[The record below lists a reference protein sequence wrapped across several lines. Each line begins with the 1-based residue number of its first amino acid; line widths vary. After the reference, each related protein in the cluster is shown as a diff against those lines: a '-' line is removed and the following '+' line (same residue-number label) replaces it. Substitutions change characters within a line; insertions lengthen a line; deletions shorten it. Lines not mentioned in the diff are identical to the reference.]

1 MELTLPELEQRRA
14 RFTAMMHRRFPN
26 WDTAVIIGNVN
37 QYYFTGTIQNG
48 ILLIY
53 KDGSCLYGVRR
64 SYERAKAESP
74 LKEIMQIVGYRDI
87 ADRVGPADRGG
98 RLGNV
103 YIEGDTLPLAVLE
116 RLKKY
121 FEITSVNFLD
131 TIIRTVR
138 SVKSP
143 YELHWLK
150 RSGEQHRI
158 LLEERVP
165 ALLREGIS
173 EAEFMGELLNE
184 MYQLGYQGL
193 ARFHQSQVEMSAGQ
207 IGFGTNSLYPSSFDG
222 PGGGKGGGPANPLGG
237 DRNRKLKPGDLVF
250 VDIGFGINGYH
261 TDKTRVFMFGAEP
274 PPELAAAHRLCL
286 SILNR
291 AAARLKPG
299 EIPSHIYQD
308 IMAGLSEQERD
319 CFMGV
324 DNKHRVKFLGH
335 GVGLTIDELPVIA
348 KGFDDLL
355 EENMVI
361 ALEPKKGVPGIGMA
375 GVEETYIVK
384 AGGGQCIS
392 GGGGEIMKI
401 PCHD

>member
-1 MELTLPELEQRRA
+1 MELGLPELEQRRA
-14 RFTAMMHRRFPN
+14 RFTALMNARCPD
-26 WDTAVIIGNVN
+26 WDTAVILENVN

-48 ILLIY
+48 ILFIY

-74 LKEIMQIVGYRDI
+74 LKEIMQIAGYRDI
-87 ADRVGPADRGG
+87 ADRVGPAEKNGG

-103 YIEGDTLPLAVLE
+103 YIEGDTMPLAVLE

-121 FEITSVNFLD
+121 FEITSINFLD

-143 YELHWLK
+143 YEIHWLK
-150 RSGEQHRI
+150 QSGAPHRI

-165 ALLREGIS
+165 SLLREGIS

-184 MYQLGYQGL
+184 MYKLGYHGL
-193 ARFHQSQVEMSAGQ
+193 ARFHQTQVEMTAGQ

-237 DRNRKLKPGDLVF
+237 DGNRKLKLGDLVF
-250 VDIGFGINGYH
+250 VDIGFGMNGYH
-261 TDKTRVFMFGAEP
+261 TDKTQVYMFGTKP
-274 PPELAAAHRLCL
+274 PTALTAPHRRCL
-286 SILNR
+286 DILNS

-299 EIPSHIYQD
+299 EIPARIYQD
-308 IMAGLSEQERD
+308 SMADLSETDLD

-324 DNKHRVKFLGH
+324 DNRHRVKFLGH

-348 KGFDDLL
+348 KGFDEPL

-361 ALEPKKGVPGIGMA
+361 ALEPKKGVPGIGMV
-375 GVEETYIVK
+375 GVEETYIVTP
-384 AGGGQCIS
+384 GGGKCIT
-392 GGGGEIMKI
+392 GGGGEIIKV
-401 PCHD
+401 